1 VFNRVQNA
9 KSPEE
14 LMKLASQFL
23 TELESP
29 FVGRHEEALV
39 ITLALLTGEHVVLI
53 GEPGTAKSA
62 MARRSA
68 DLLDVKFFKYLLTKF
83 TEPSELFG
91 PLDIRALRQGS
102 YRRIT
107 TGKLPEAEIA
117 FLDEIFNANSAV
129 LNSILSIMQE
139 RVLYDG
145 YTEIKV
151 PLWTLV
157 GASNRVP
164 EEPELEALYDRFL
177 FRQNVKPLDEEAWES
192 LIDAAWKLEMGNVER
207 PPKVMGMEDL
217 RMLNSLLFKV
227 DLTPIKSKLL
237 RLFMIM
243 NEKELHI
250 SDRRKGKIMKA
261 VAAHALLNGRLQA
274 TESDLVVLKYT
285 VPRDVDDFDKVNTIL
300 IEELK
305 TKERILREL
314 EEIAANVRASE
325 RSVAQLE
332 AFDPRLL
339 DIYKNLKVAK
349 GKIQSLV
356 QDVEDEEIRRKAEE
370 VNELIEN
377 ITQEIMIKLNM

>member
-1 VFNRVQNA
+1 MQND

-227 DLTPIKSKLL
+227 DLTPIKGKLL

-261 VAAHALLNGRLQA
+261 VAAHALLNRRLQA

-377 ITQEIMIKLNM
+377 LT

>member
-1 VFNRVQNA
+1 MQHA
-9 KSPEE
+9 KNPEE

-177 FRQNVKPLDEEAWES
+177 FRQNVRPLDEEAWES
-192 LIDAAWKLEMGNVER
+192 LIDAAWKLEMGNVEK

-227 DLTPIKSKLL
+227 DLTPVKSKLL

-250 SDRRKGKIMKA
+250 SDRRKGKILKA

-325 RSVAQLE
+325 KSVAQLE

>member
-1 VFNRVQNA
+1 VQHA

-39 ITLALLTGEHVVLI
+39 ITLALLTGEHAVLI

-177 FRQNVKPLDEEAWES
+177 FRQSVRPLDEEAWES
-192 LIDAAWKLEMGNVER
+192 LIDAAWKLEMGNVEK

-227 DLTPIKSKLL
+227 DLTPVKSKLL

-250 SDRRKGKIMKA
+250 SDRRKGKILKA

-305 TKERILREL
+305 TKERVLREL

>member
-1 VFNRVQNA
+1 MQND

-177 FRQNVKPLDEEAWES
+177 FRQNVRPLDEEAWES

-274 TESDLVVLKYT
+274 TESDLVILKYT

-377 ITQEIMIKLNM
+377 LTQEIMIKLNM

>member
-1 VFNRVQNA
+1 VQHA
-9 KSPEE
+9 KNPEE

-177 FRQNVKPLDEEAWES
+177 FRQNVRPLDEEAWES
-192 LIDAAWKLEMGNVER
+192 LIDAAWKLEMGNVEK

-227 DLTPIKSKLL
+227 DLTPVKSKLL

-250 SDRRKGKIMKA
+250 SDRRKGKILKA

-325 RSVAQLE
+325 KSVAQLE

>member
-1 VFNRVQNA
+1 MFSRVQHA

-62 MARRSA
+62 IARRSA

-177 FRQNVKPLDEEAWES
+177 FRQNVRPLDEEAWES
-192 LIDAAWKLEMGNVER
+192 LIDAAWKLEMGNVEK
-207 PPKVMGMEDL
+207 PPKVMSMEDL

-227 DLTPIKSKLL
+227 DLTPVKSKLL

-250 SDRRKGKIMKA
+250 SDRRKGKILKA

-274 TESDLVVLKYT
+274 TESDLIVLKYT

-305 TKERILREL
+305 TKERVLREL

-377 ITQEIMIKLNM
+377 LTQEIMIKLNM

>member
-1 VFNRVQNA
+1 MFNRVQND

-227 DLTPIKSKLL
+227 DLTPIKGKLL

-261 VAAHALLNGRLQA
+261 VAAHALLNRRLQA

-377 ITQEIMIKLNM
+377 LTQEIMIKLNM

>member
-1 VFNRVQNA
+1 
-9 KSPEE
+9 
-14 LMKLASQFL
+14 MKLASQFL
-23 TELESP
+23 TELEGP
-29 FVGRHEEALV
+29 FVGRREEALV
-39 ITLALLTGEHVVLI
+39 MTLALLTGEHVVLI

-62 MARRSA
+62 IARRSA

-91 PLDIRALRQGS
+91 PLDIKALRQGV

-107 TGKLPEAEIA
+107 NGKLPESEIA

-145 YTEIKV
+145 YTEIRV

-177 FRQNVKPLDEEAWES
+177 FRQNVKPLDEEMWDGLLEAS
-192 LIDAAWKLEMGNVER
+192 WKLEMGYYVK
-207 PPKVMGMEDL
+207 PTKIMGMEDL
-217 RMLNSLLFKV
+217 RGLNELVFKA
-227 DLTPIKSKLL
+227 DLSQVKSKLL

-250 SDRRKGKIMKA
+250 SDRRKGKILKA
-261 VAAHALLNGRLQA
+261 IAAHAILNERLQA

-300 IEELK
+300 VEELK

-314 EEIAANVRASE
+314 EEIAANVRAAE
-325 RSVAQLE
+325 RSVSQLE

-349 GKIQSLV
+349 GKIQNLV
-356 QDVEDEEIRRKAEE
+356 QDVEDEEVRRKAEE

-377 ITQEIMIKLNM
+377 LTQEIMVKLNM

>member
-1 VFNRVQNA
+1 MSSQR
-9 KSPEE
+9 SPEE
-14 LMKLASQFL
+14 LMKLASRFL

-39 ITLALLTGEHVVLI
+39 MTLALMTGEHVVLI

-62 MARRSA
+62 LARRSA
-68 DLLDVKFFKYLLTKF
+68 DLLDVRFFKYLLTKF

-91 PLDIRALRQGS
+91 PLDIKALRQGV

-145 YTEIKV
+145 YTEIRV

-177 FRQNVKPLDEEAWES
+177 FRQNVRPLDEELWDS
-192 LIDAAWKLEMGNVER
+192 LLDASWKLEMGVYDR
-207 PPKVMGMEDL
+207 PSKIMSMDDL
-217 RMLNSLLFKV
+217 RALYQLTFKI
-227 DLTPIKSKLL
+227 DLSQVKGKLL

-250 SDRRKGKIMKA
+250 SDRRKGKILKA
-261 VAAHALLNGRLQA
+261 VAAHAILNGRLQA

-300 IEELK
+300 VEELK
-305 TKERILREL
+305 TKERIMREL
-314 EEIAANVRASE
+314 EEIAANVRAAE
-325 RSVAQLE
+325 RTVAQLE

-349 GKIQSLV
+349 GKIQNLV
-356 QDVEDEEIRRKAEE
+356 QDVEDEEVRRKAEE

-377 ITQEIMIKLNM
+377 LTQEIMVKLNM

>member
-1 VFNRVQNA
+1 MFNRVQNA

>member
-1 VFNRVQNA
+1 VQND

-107 TGKLPEAEIA
+107 AGKLPEAEIA

-192 LIDAAWKLEMGNVER
+192 LIDAAWKLEMGNVES

-377 ITQEIMIKLNM
+377 LTQEIMIKLNM

>member
-1 VFNRVQNA
+1 MQHA

-62 MARRSA
+62 IARRSA

-177 FRQNVKPLDEEAWES
+177 FRQNVRPLDEEAWES
-192 LIDAAWKLEMGNVER
+192 LIDAAWKLEMGNVEK
-207 PPKVMGMEDL
+207 PPKVMSMEDL

-227 DLTPIKSKLL
+227 DLTSIKSKLL

-305 TKERILREL
+305 TKERVLREL

-377 ITQEIMIKLNM
+377 LTQEIMIKLNM

>member
-1 VFNRVQNA
+1 MQHA

-192 LIDAAWKLEMGNVER
+192 LIDAAWKLEMGNVEK

-227 DLTPIKSKLL
+227 DLTPVKSKLL

-377 ITQEIMIKLNM
+377 LTQEIMIKLNM

>member
-1 VFNRVQNA
+1 VQND

-107 TGKLPEAEIA
+107 AGKLPEAEIA

-227 DLTPIKSKLL
+227 DLTPIKGKLL

-377 ITQEIMIKLNM
+377 LTQEIMIKLNM

>member
-1 VFNRVQNA
+1 VQHA

-177 FRQNVKPLDEEAWES
+177 FRQNVRPLDEEAWES
-192 LIDAAWKLEMGNVER
+192 LIDAAWKLEMGNVEK
-207 PPKVMGMEDL
+207 PPKVMSMEDL

-227 DLTPIKSKLL
+227 DLTPVKSKLL

-250 SDRRKGKIMKA
+250 SDRRKGKILKA

>member
-1 VFNRVQNA
+1 VFNRVQND

-227 DLTPIKSKLL
+227 DLTPVKSKLL

-250 SDRRKGKIMKA
+250 SDRRKGKILKA

-377 ITQEIMIKLNM
+377 LTQEIMIKLNM

>member
-1 VFNRVQNA
+1 MQHA

-192 LIDAAWKLEMGNVER
+192 LIDAAWKLEMGNVEK

-227 DLTPIKSKLL
+227 DLTPVKSKLL

>member
-1 VFNRVQNA
+1 MQHA

-145 YTEIKV
+145 YTEIRV
-151 PLWTLV
+151 PLWTLI

-177 FRQNVKPLDEEAWES
+177 FRQNVRPLDEEAWEN
-192 LIDAAWKLEMGNVER
+192 LIDAAWKLEMGNVEKS
-207 PPKVMGMEDL
+207 PKVMDMEDL

-250 SDRRKGKIMKA
+250 SDRRKGKILKA

>member
-1 VFNRVQNA
+1 MQND

-227 DLTPIKSKLL
+227 DLTPVRNKLL

-243 NEKELHI
+243 NEKELNI
-250 SDRRKGKIMKA
+250 SDRRKGKILKA

-274 TESDLVVLKYT
+274 TESDLVILKYT

-314 EEIAANVRASE
+314 EEIAANVRVSE

-377 ITQEIMIKLNM
+377 LTQEIMIKLNM

>member
-1 VFNRVQNA
+1 MQND

-192 LIDAAWKLEMGNVER
+192 LIDAAWKLEMGNVES

-349 GKIQSLV
+349 GKIQNLV

-377 ITQEIMIKLNM
+377 LTQEIMIKLNM

>member
-1 VFNRVQNA
+1 VQND

-227 DLTPIKSKLL
+227 DLTPIKGKLL

-261 VAAHALLNGRLQA
+261 VAAHALLNRRLQA

-377 ITQEIMIKLNM
+377 LTQEIMIKLNM

>member
-1 VFNRVQNA
+1 VFNRVQND

-227 DLTPIKSKLL
+227 DLTPVKNKLL

-243 NEKELHI
+243 NEKELNI
-250 SDRRKGKIMKA
+250 SDRRKGKILKA

-274 TESDLVVLKYT
+274 TESDLVILKYT

-314 EEIAANVRASE
+314 EEIAANVRVSE

-377 ITQEIMIKLNM
+377 LTQEIMIKLNM

>member
-1 VFNRVQNA
+1 MPIQRQ
-9 KSPEE
+9 PEE

-29 FVGRHEEALV
+29 FVGRHEESLV
-39 ITLALLTGEHVVLI
+39 ITLALMTGEHVVLI

-62 MARRSA
+62 IARRSA
-68 DLLDVKFFKYLLTKF
+68 DLLSAKFFKYLLTKF

-91 PLDIRALRQGS
+91 PLDIKALRQGV

-177 FRQNVKPLDEEAWES
+177 FRQNVRPLDEESWDS
-192 LIDAAWKLEMGNVER
+192 LLDASWKLEMGITQAAN
-207 PPKVMGMEDL
+207 KVMSTDDIKEINNLM
-217 RMLNSLLFKV
+217 FKV
-227 DLTPIKSKLL
+227 DLSAVKSKLI

-250 SDRRKGKIMKA
+250 SDRRKGKILKA
-261 VAAHALLNGRLQA
+261 IAAHAILEGRLQA
-274 TESDLVVLKYT
+274 TESDLIVLKYT
-285 VPRDVDDFDKVNTIL
+285 VPKDIDDFDKVNTIL
-300 IEELK
+300 VEELK
-305 TKERILREL
+305 TKERIMREL
-314 EEIAANVRASE
+314 EEIANNVKNSE
-325 RSVAQLE
+325 KSIKELE

-356 QDVEDEEIRRKAEE
+356 QDVEDEEVRRKAEE
-370 VNELIEN
+370 VDDMIESL
-377 ITQEIMIKLNM
+377 TQEIMIKLNM

>member
-1 VFNRVQNA
+1 VFNRVQND

-227 DLTPIKSKLL
+227 DLTPVKSKLL

-377 ITQEIMIKLNM
+377 LTQEIMIKLNM

>member
-1 VFNRVQNA
+1 VPMQRQ
-9 KSPEE
+9 PEE

-29 FVGRHEEALV
+29 FVGRHEESLV
-39 ITLALLTGEHVVLI
+39 ITLALMTGEHVVLI

-62 MARRSA
+62 IARRSA
-68 DLLDVKFFKYLLTKF
+68 DLLSAKFFKYLLTKF

-91 PLDIRALRQGS
+91 PLDIKALRQGV

-177 FRQNVKPLDEEAWES
+177 FRQNVRPLDEESWDS
-192 LIDAAWKLEMGNVER
+192 LLDASWKLEMGITQAAS
-207 PPKVMGMEDL
+207 KVMSTDDIKEINNLM
-217 RMLNSLLFKV
+217 FKV
-227 DLTPIKSKLL
+227 DLSAVKSKLI

-250 SDRRKGKIMKA
+250 SDRRKGKILKA
-261 VAAHALLNGRLQA
+261 IAAHAILEGRLQA
-274 TESDLVVLKYT
+274 TESDLIVLKYT
-285 VPRDVDDFDKVNTIL
+285 VPKDIDDFDKVNTIL
-300 IEELK
+300 VEELK
-305 TKERILREL
+305 TKERIMREL
-314 EEIAANVRASE
+314 EEIANNVKNSE
-325 RSVAQLE
+325 KSIKELE

-356 QDVEDEEIRRKAEE
+356 QDVEDEEVRRKAEE
-370 VNELIEN
+370 VDDMIESL
-377 ITQEIMIKLNM
+377 TQEIMIKLNM

>member
-1 VFNRVQNA
+1 VQHA

-192 LIDAAWKLEMGNVER
+192 LIDAAWKLEMGNVEK

-227 DLTPIKSKLL
+227 DLTPVKSKLL

-377 ITQEIMIKLNM
+377 LTQEIMIKLNM

>member
-1 VFNRVQNA
+1 VPIQRQ
-9 KSPEE
+9 PEE

-29 FVGRHEEALV
+29 FVGRHEESLV
-39 ITLALLTGEHVVLI
+39 ITLALMTGEHVVLI

-62 MARRSA
+62 IARRSA
-68 DLLDVKFFKYLLTKF
+68 DLLSAKFFKYLLTKF

-91 PLDIRALRQGS
+91 PLDIKALRQGV

-177 FRQNVKPLDEEAWES
+177 FRQNVRPLDEESWDS
-192 LIDAAWKLEMGNVER
+192 LLDASWKLEMGITQAAN
-207 PPKVMGMEDL
+207 KVMSTDDIKEINNLM
-217 RMLNSLLFKV
+217 FKV
-227 DLTPIKSKLL
+227 DLSAVKSKLI

-250 SDRRKGKIMKA
+250 SDRRKGKILKA
-261 VAAHALLNGRLQA
+261 IAAHAILEGRLQA
-274 TESDLVVLKYT
+274 TESDLIVLKYT
-285 VPRDVDDFDKVNTIL
+285 VPKDIDDFDKVNTIL
-300 IEELK
+300 VEELK
-305 TKERILREL
+305 TKERIMREL
-314 EEIAANVRASE
+314 EEIANNVKNSE
-325 RSVAQLE
+325 KSIKELE

-356 QDVEDEEIRRKAEE
+356 QDVEDEEVRRKAEE
-370 VNELIEN
+370 VDDMIESL
-377 ITQEIMIKLNM
+377 TQEIMIKLNM

>member
-1 VFNRVQNA
+1 
-9 KSPEE
+9 
-14 LMKLASQFL
+14 L
-23 TELESP
+23 
-29 FVGRHEEALV
+29 
-39 ITLALLTGEHVVLI
+39 
-53 GEPGTAKSA
+53 
-62 MARRSA
+62 
-68 DLLDVKFFKYLLTKF
+68 
-83 TEPSELFG
+83 
-91 PLDIRALRQGS
+91 
-102 YRRIT
+102 
-107 TGKLPEAEIA
+107 
-117 FLDEIFNANSAV
+117 
-129 LNSILSIMQE
+129 
-139 RVLYDG
+139 
-145 YTEIKV
+145 
-151 PLWTLV
+151 
-157 GASNRVP
+157 
-164 EEPELEALYDRFL
+164 
-177 FRQNVKPLDEEAWES
+177 
-192 LIDAAWKLEMGNVER
+192 
-207 PPKVMGMEDL
+207 
-217 RMLNSLLFKV
+217 
-227 DLTPIKSKLL
+227 
-237 RLFMIM
+237 
-243 NEKELHI
+243 ELHI
-250 SDRRKGKIMKA
+250 SDRRKGKILKA

>member
-1 VFNRVQNA
+1 VPIQRQ
-9 KSPEE
+9 PEE

-29 FVGRHEEALV
+29 FVGRHEESLV
-39 ITLALLTGEHVVLI
+39 ITLALMTGEHVVLI

-62 MARRSA
+62 IARRSA
-68 DLLDVKFFKYLLTKF
+68 DLLSAKFFKYLLTKF

-91 PLDIRALRQGS
+91 PLDIKALRQGV

-177 FRQNVKPLDEEAWES
+177 FRQNVRPLDEESWDS
-192 LIDAAWKLEMGNVER
+192 LLDASWKLEMGITQAAS
-207 PPKVMGMEDL
+207 KVMSTDDIKEINNLM
-217 RMLNSLLFKV
+217 FKV
-227 DLTPIKSKLL
+227 DLSAVKSKLI

-250 SDRRKGKIMKA
+250 SDRRKGKILKA
-261 VAAHALLNGRLQA
+261 IAAHAILEGRLQA
-274 TESDLVVLKYT
+274 TESDLIVLKYT
-285 VPRDVDDFDKVNTIL
+285 VPKDIDDFDKVNTIL
-300 IEELK
+300 VEELK
-305 TKERILREL
+305 TKERIMREL
-314 EEIAANVRASE
+314 EEIANNVKNSE
-325 RSVAQLE
+325 KSIKELE

-356 QDVEDEEIRRKAEE
+356 QDVEDEEVRRKAEE
-370 VNELIEN
+370 VDDMIESL
-377 ITQEIMIKLNM
+377 TQEIMIKLNM

>member
-1 VFNRVQNA
+1 VFNRVQND

-192 LIDAAWKLEMGNVER
+192 LIDAAWKLEMGNVES

-349 GKIQSLV
+349 GKIQNLV

-377 ITQEIMIKLNM
+377 LTQEIMIKLNM

>member
-1 VFNRVQNA
+1 MQND

-250 SDRRKGKIMKA
+250 SDRRKGKILKA

-274 TESDLVVLKYT
+274 TESDLIVLKYT

-377 ITQEIMIKLNM
+377 LTQEIMIKLNM

>member
-1 VFNRVQNA
+1 VQND

-377 ITQEIMIKLNM
+377 LTQEIMIKLNM

>member
-1 VFNRVQNA
+1 VQHA

-62 MARRSA
+62 IARRSA

-177 FRQNVKPLDEEAWES
+177 FRQNVRPLDEEAWES
-192 LIDAAWKLEMGNVER
+192 LIDAAWKLEMGNVEK
-207 PPKVMGMEDL
+207 PPKVMSMEDL

-227 DLTPIKSKLL
+227 DLTPVKSKLL

-250 SDRRKGKIMKA
+250 SDRRKGKILKA

-274 TESDLVVLKYT
+274 TESDLIVLKYT

-305 TKERILREL
+305 TKERVLREL

-377 ITQEIMIKLNM
+377 LTQEIMIKLNM

>member
-1 VFNRVQNA
+1 VQND

-177 FRQNVKPLDEEAWES
+177 FRQNVRPLDEEAWES

-274 TESDLVVLKYT
+274 TESDLVILKYT

-377 ITQEIMIKLNM
+377 LTQEIMIKLNM

>member
-1 VFNRVQNA
+1 MFNRVQND

-107 TGKLPEAEIA
+107 AGKLPEAEIA

-377 ITQEIMIKLNM
+377 LTQEIMIKLNM